1 MYQKIESEYNHYMSS
16 RVKEIGITEF
26 KKKLAKIIGT
36 TRSNIYEIIK
46 DGLITVRDYEYR
58 DRIEVDDNT
67 AYNKRTKESIEVM
80 LLKDYPLKILL
91 I

>member
-1 MYQKIESEYNHYMSS
+1 MSS
-16 RVKEIGITEF
+16 RVKEIAITEF

-36 TRSNIYEIIK
+36 TTSNIYEIIK

-58 DRIEVDDNT
+58 DIIEVGDNT
-67 AYNKRTKESIEVM
+67 GYNKRTKKSIEVM

>member
-1 MYQKIESEYNHYMSS
+1 MSS

-36 TRSNIYEIIK
+36 TTSNIYEIIK

-58 DRIEVDDNT
+58 DIIEVGDNT
-67 AYNKRTKESIEVM
+67 GYNKRTKKSIEVM